1 MHGLCCAKFT
11 NMPERPHRNRN
22 GVTMTDKIHRLPHV
36 IEWSGLS
43 SSAIYEQIAEGTFP
57 KPIRIGK
64 RAVGWTESSL
74 TAWLTSKQVDA
85 V

>member
-1 MHGLCCAKFT
+1 
-11 NMPERPHRNRN
+11 
-22 GVTMTDKIHRLPHV
+22 MTDKILRRTQV
-36 IEWSGLS
+36 EERIGLS
-43 SSAIYEQIAEGTFP
+43 RSTLYSMIAEGTFP

-85 V
+85 S